1 MRHAGRIFPGKFR
14 SAPVSTSV
22 VFLALFAAVL
32 HASWNA
38 FLRSGADRFWTMTVM
53 SLAMTVVALPV
64 AVVLPLPVAAAWP
77 YLIGSA
83 FFQLFYGLLLVAAYR
98 HGELGQ
104 VYPIIRGSAPLLV
117 TAGSFALIGEAL
129 HPLAMLGVLFI
140 VIGIMV
146 LALGKGSA
154 SVQSM
159 LYGLA
164 TGVMIAGY
172 STVDAIGIRVSGDRA
187 AYITWVFVLPG
198 FLLGAAFLLTRGRL
212 KIDLR
217 SRETKK
223 AVGGGMVSLLS
234 YGVVLVAYSLAPAGP
249 VSALRETSVVF
260 AVVIGWLFLDE
271 TLTVKRIAACIV
283 VAAGAILIGVS

>member
-1 MRHAGRIFPGKFR
+1 
-14 SAPVSTSV
+14 VSTSV
-22 VFLALFAAVL
+22 VLLALFAAVL

-64 AVVLPLPVAAAWP
+64 AAILPLPVAAAWP

-117 TAGSFALIGEAL
+117 TAGSFFLIGEAL
-129 HPLAMLGVLFI
+129 HPLAMLGVLCI
-140 VIGIMV
+140 VIGIML
-146 LALGKGSA
+146 LAFGRGSA
-154 SVQSM
+154 SVSSM

-198 FLLGAAFLLTRGRL
+198 FLLGAAFLFMRGRL
-212 KIDLR
+212 KVDLR

-223 AVGGGMVSLLS
+223 AAGGGMVSLLS
-234 YGVVLVAYSLAPAGP
+234 YGVVLIAYSLAPAGP

-260 AVVIGWLFLDE
+260 AVLIGWLFLGE
-271 TLTVKRIAACIV
+271 VLTTKRIAACVV
-283 VAAGAILIGVS
+283 VAAGAILIGLS